1 MVAME
6 APSQGT
12 RWVWRRRS
20 VPAFRVTWVGLVCV
34 LGLLVHKRL
43 AQILLLDTTEKFL
56 LMIPLVILPT
66 LLLALWRAGLFPP
79 EHVEVPV
86 EPPPGAPR

>member
-1 MVAME
+1 ME
-6 APSQGT
+6 APSLGT
-12 RWVWRRRS
+12 RWVWRRRP

-43 AQILLLDTTEKFL
+43 GQVLLLGTTEKFL
-56 LMIPLVILPT
+56 LMIPLVVLPT
-66 LLLALWRAGLFPP
+66 LLLALWRAGLLPP

-86 EPPPGAPR
+86 EALPPPGPPR